1 MKNIIM
7 LALVLAIRL
16 DMWRG
21 IGYELEDGV
30 FRLQVELELGFLSLS
45 LSTIRSS
52 LFTDWRDVMTYL
64 PYVILRYAVM
74 LFSWVP
80 WLCWAQLP
88 YLYLP

>member
-1 MKNIIM
+1 M

-52 LFTDWRDVMTYL
+52 LFTD
-64 PYVILRYAVM
+64 
-74 LFSWVP
+74 
-80 WLCWAQLP
+80 
-88 YLYLP
+88 